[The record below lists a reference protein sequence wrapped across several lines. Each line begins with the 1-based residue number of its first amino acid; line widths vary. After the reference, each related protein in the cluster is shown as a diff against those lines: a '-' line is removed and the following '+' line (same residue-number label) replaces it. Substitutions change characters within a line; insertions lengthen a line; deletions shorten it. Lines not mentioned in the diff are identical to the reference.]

1 MYLNLQSFYLQG
13 FLGYSKGCQAASWA
27 YFLIL
32 LFKITLKMPQIFFE
46 LLVGLVRQ
54 AMRLK
59 CQSMD
64 ANFKFDKASQIE
76 SVPIELYTLANFE
89 GIDLSE
95 KGFSKES
102 LALARVMFNFCFS
115 RGRKRHSLKKKRHD
129 QSKETP
135 FPLYIAIKIYS
146 HSRSKFMVNLLQFLC
161 WYPNIIQSVTG
172 HNPRFSKSN
181 IASV

>member
-13 FLGYSKGCQAASWA
+13 FLGYSKGCQATSWA

-46 LLVGLVRQ
+46 LLVNIVGLVRQ

-76 SVPIELYTLANFE
+76 AVPIELYTPANFE

-95 KGFSKES
+95 KGF
-102 LALARVMFNFCFS
+102 
-115 RGRKRHSLKKKRHD
+115 
-129 QSKETP
+129 SKETP

>member
-1 MYLNLQSFYLQG
+1 MKKPTS
-13 FLGYSKGCQAASWA
+13 
-27 YFLIL
+27 
-32 LFKITLKMPQIFFE
+32 E
-46 LLVGLVRQ
+46 LLDNNGL
-54 AMRLK
+54 K
-59 CQSMD
+59 FD
-64 ANFKFDKASQIE
+64 KFDKASQIE
-76 SVPIELYTLANFE
+76 SVPIELYPLANFE

-129 QSKETP
+129 QSKETS

>member
-1 MYLNLQSFYLQG
+1 M
-13 FLGYSKGCQAASWA
+13 
-27 YFLIL
+27 IL

-46 LLVGLVRQ
+46 LLVNIVGLVRQ

-64 ANFKFDKASQIE
+64 ANFKFDKTSQIE

-102 LALARVMFNFCFS
+102 LALAWVIMFNFCFS
-115 RGRKRHSLKKKRHD
+115 RYRKGHSLKKKRHD

-135 FPLYIAIKIYS
+135 FPVYIAIKIYS

-172 HNPRFSKSN
+172 HNPRFSKYCIS
-181 IASV
+181 ISLTQFSSMQFKEKHFHH

>member
-1 MYLNLQSFYLQG
+1 M
-13 FLGYSKGCQAASWA
+13 
-27 YFLIL
+27 IL

-46 LLVGLVRQ
+46 LLVNIVGLVRQ

-64 ANFKFDKASQIE
+64 AKFDKTSQIE

-102 LALARVMFNFCFS
+102 LALAWVIMFNFCFS
-115 RGRKRHSLKKKRHD
+115 RYRKGHSLKKKRHEQQRNTLSPLHCYKNL
-129 QSKETP
+129 QS
-135 FPLYIAIKIYS
+135 
-146 HSRSKFMVNLLQFLC
+146 
-161 WYPNIIQSVTG
+161 
-172 HNPRFSKSN
+172 
-181 IASV
+181 